1 MHQYQ
6 SNMELDSLMKDFLT
20 NGTIYSTRAV
30 DLRFFNWSMPNVTLN
45 NMTFEKVLD
54 DLEKKLKYSISPVD
68 SESFAESNHWD
79 DLSFMEKEQYL
90 HNVYGPKH
98 RFGKHV
104 AIGMT
109 IFFAT
114 LFAIGTGGNLM
125 TILIISMNSYMK
137 QSPNYYLFN
146 LAVVDIITLWIGK
159 HKLRIKE

>member
-1 MHQYQ
+1 
-6 SNMELDSLMKDFLT
+6 MELDSLMKDFLT
-20 NGTIYSTRAV
+20 NGTFNTRAV
-30 DLRFFNWSMPNVTLN
+30 DLKRFNWAMPNVTLN
-45 NMTFEKVLD
+45 DITFESVLD
-54 DLEKKLKYSISPVD
+54 DFERNLKLSISPVD
-68 SESFAESNHWD
+68 SESFPGADHWD
-79 DLSFMEKEQYL
+79 DLSSMEKEQYL
-90 HNVYGPKH
+90 SKVYGHKH
-98 RFGKHV
+98 RFEKNI

-114 LFAIGTGGNLM
+114 IFGIGTGGNLM